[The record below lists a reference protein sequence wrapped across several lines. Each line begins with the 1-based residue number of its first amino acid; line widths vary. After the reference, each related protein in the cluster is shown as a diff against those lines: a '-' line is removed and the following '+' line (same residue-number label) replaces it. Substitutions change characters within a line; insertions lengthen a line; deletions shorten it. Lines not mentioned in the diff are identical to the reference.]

1 MQGKPLGQVT
11 PPSQREG
18 VDTAT
23 VAGAI
28 EHIIA
33 YAGNRWGCPIVF
45 YTNPRYE
52 SAAYR
57 EMVTLLKEIAS
68 KCDISIIDLWDDE
81 GFNVI
86 TPEER
91 KLYMADA
98 IHPTQAG
105 YLKWWTPK
113 IEEGLSEAMR
123 KDAR

>member
-1 MQGKPLGQVT
+1 M
-11 PPSQREG
+11 
-18 VDTAT
+18 
-23 VAGAI
+23 
-28 EHIIA
+28 
-33 YAGNRWGCPIVF
+33 F

-52 SAAYR
+52 SAACG

-68 KCDISIIDLWDDE
+68 KWDISIIDLWDDE

-113 IEEGLSEAMR
+113 IGEGLSEAMR

>member
-1 MQGKPLGQVT
+1 
-11 PPSQREG
+11 
-18 VDTAT
+18 
-23 VAGAI
+23 
-28 EHIIA
+28 
-33 YAGNRWGCPIVF
+33 
-45 YTNPRYE
+45 
-52 SAAYR
+52 
-57 EMVTLLKEIAS
+57 MVTLLKEIAS
-68 KCDISIIDLWDDE
+68 KWDISIIDLWDDG

-98 IHPTQAG
+98 IHPTQTG